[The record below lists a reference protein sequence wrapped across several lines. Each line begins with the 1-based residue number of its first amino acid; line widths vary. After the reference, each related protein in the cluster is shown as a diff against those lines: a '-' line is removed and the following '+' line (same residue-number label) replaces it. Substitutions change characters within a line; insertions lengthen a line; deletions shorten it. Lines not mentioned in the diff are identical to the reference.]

1 MQIGSRLIGPGRPP
15 YIIAEIGV
23 NHDGDL
29 GRALVLIDEA
39 ASCGVDAVKF
49 QVFEAR
55 RLMSRASR
63 LAAYQSTA
71 GESDPHAMLRRLEL
85 SIDKLAKCVS
95 LAHERG
101 IHAIATVFSLELVP
115 DAAALPW
122 DAFKT
127 ASPDIIHKP
136 VLDALVATGKPLIV
150 STGAS
155 TLDEVSRALGW
166 LTPAHQRLALLQCVS
181 CYPTEKDDAA
191 IEGLGALARIFRGPV
206 GYSDH
211 TTQPDTSL
219 KAVLMG
225 AAVLE
230 KHFTMDKSLPGPDH
244 SASLEPPSMRRYVKE
259 AARAIRMQTEMPEY
273 TRKVAAL
280 AAAGEKAV
288 LPCEQDVRAVS
299 RQSICTLRAL
309 PAGHAL
315 SLADITFKRPGT
327 GLEPFRLSE
336 SLGKRLARPIE
347 ADVPI
352 APADLGLS

>member
-1 MQIGSRLIGPGRPP
+1 MQIGTRAIGPSERP

-29 GRALVLIDEA
+29 GRALLLVEEA
-39 ASCGVDAVKF
+39 AAAGVDAVKF

-63 LAAYQSTA
+63 LAEYQAAA
-71 GESDPHAMLRRLEL
+71 GESDAHAMLARLQLPLE
-85 SIDKLAKCVS
+85 KLARCVE

-136 VLDALVATGKPLIV
+136 LLDALIATGKPLIV

-155 TLDEVSRALGW
+155 TLGEVQRAVGW
-166 LTPAHQRLALLQCVS
+166 LLSAHDRLALLQCVS
-181 CYPTEKDDAA
+181 CYPTNGEDAA
-191 IEGLGALARIFRGPV
+191 MEGMGALARVFAGPI

-211 TTQPDTSL
+211 TRAADASV

-225 AAVLE
+225 ACLLE
-230 KHFTMDKSLPGPDH
+230 KHFTIDKATPGPDH
-244 SASLEPPSMRRYVKE
+244 AASLEPPALRRYVRE
-259 AARAIRMQTEMPEY
+259 AARAVRMKAEMPEY
-273 TRKVAAL
+273 AAKI
-280 AAAGEKAV
+280 AARSAQGEKRV
-288 LPCEQDVRAVS
+288 LACEADVRGAS

-309 PAGHAL
+309 PAGHTL
-315 SLADITFKRPGT
+315 RLADITFKRPGT

-336 SLGKRLARPIE
+336 AIGRRVARPIE

-352 APADLGLS
+352 MEDALA